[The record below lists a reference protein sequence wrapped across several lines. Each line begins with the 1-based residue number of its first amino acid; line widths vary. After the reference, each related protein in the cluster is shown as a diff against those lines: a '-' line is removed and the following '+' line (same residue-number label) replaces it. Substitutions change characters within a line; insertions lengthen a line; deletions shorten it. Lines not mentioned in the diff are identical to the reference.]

1 MPVIE
6 LALEGTA
13 GVEEATVDIDQAVV
27 ICDTD
32 VVSPD
37 TLVTV
42 VRDAGKFTKVV
53 KREPA

>member
-1 MPVIE
+1 VPVIE

-32 VVSPD
+32 VVSPEA
-37 TLVTV
+37 LVTV